1 MTESIGLVLD
11 NMSPATAFSTC
22 VVSFSSFITTEDS
35 ERNSD
40 VLLVKLDFE
49 RNKLLLWENAV
60 GILNEPYNDQIAV
73 LQRGTAAFRQSERL
87 LQRIIQLL
95 FDGNELRSKYG
106 LHVMDTILSDDLSVV
121 SKSNLDVFRRR
132 LIRFLAQ
139 NPKEAEQR
147 KQRTWLGVKWVIS
160 DQHKFRGLIND
171 VKDLVDELLMIPI
184 NFRLPL
190 DADRL
195 DKEMRID
202 IKLVEKADDLSLV
215 EDACEDSY
223 RAWSKYAASVRAESE
238 IGAAERRTLEEL
250 SRNFQWNR
258 TLYRDLE
265 TKRVPRF
272 AGSTRTGMKRIFSGS
287 LRWPVDGN

>member
-1 MTESIGLVLD
+1 MTESIGLVLGD
-11 NMSPATAFSTC
+11 MSLATAFSTC
-22 VVSFSSFITTEDS
+22 VESFSSITTKDS

-49 RNKLLLWENAV
+49 RNKLLLWGNAV
-60 GILNEPYNDQIAV
+60 GTLNEPHNDQIAV
-73 LQRGTAAFRQSERL
+73 LQRGTAAFQQSERL

-95 FDGNELRSKYG
+95 SDGNELRSKYG
-106 LHVMDTILSDDLSVV
+106 LHVMDTFLPGNLSVV
-121 SKSNLDVFRRR
+121 SKSNLDVFWQR

-139 NPKEAEQR
+139 NPKEAEKR
-147 KQRTWLGVKWVIS
+147 KQRSWLKVKWVIS

-171 VKDLVDELLMIPI
+171 VKDLVDVLLMILI

-223 RAWSKYAASVRAESE
+223 RCLVQVRGFRASRVRSWS
-238 IGAAERRTLEEL
+238 G
-250 SRNFQWNR
+250 
-258 TLYRDLE
+258 
-265 TKRVPRF
+265 
-272 AGSTRTGMKRIFSGS
+272 
-287 LRWPVDGN
+287 